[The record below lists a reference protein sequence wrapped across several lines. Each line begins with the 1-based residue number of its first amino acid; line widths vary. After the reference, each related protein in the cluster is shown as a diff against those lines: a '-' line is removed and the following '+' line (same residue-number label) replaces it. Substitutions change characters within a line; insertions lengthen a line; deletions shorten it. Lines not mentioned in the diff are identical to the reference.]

1 MPQPRHNSNYSTL
14 FKVSNWSN
22 FKLISWQGWNK
33 VALITRDRNFILAKP
48 KSYYV
53 VWYLFASAS
62 SRQRPTIFYK
72 ILPDNTFTNLD
83 GDQVVFT
90 TVLY

>member
-1 MPQPRHNSNYSTL
+1 MPQPRYNSNYSAL
-14 FKVSNWSN
+14 FKVSDWSN
-22 FKLISWQGWNK
+22 FKPISRQGWNT

-53 VWYLFASAS
+53 VPYLFASAS
-62 SRQRPTIFYK
+62 SRQRPTISYK
-72 ILPDNTFTNLD
+72 ILQGNTFTNLD
-83 GDQVVFT
+83 GYPVVFT